1 MSSRDVG
8 GASVPAHEAPLRAF
22 GLDDERWASLSGA
35 LRGRP
40 LGRVRTEHLG
50 GLVVATSHGDRLCR
64 ASGKL
69 RYAMRTGEAE
79 RPVVGD
85 WVALR
90 ASARQGDALDERG
103 VVEEV
108 LARTTRIARR
118 AAGTESSV
126 QVLAANVDVLF
137 VVSALTR
144 ELSERRLERYL
155 ALASE
160 SGARPVIVLTK
171 RDLVADPEGAAAR
184 IRRVA
189 GGAAVV
195 LVSALTGAGLDELEG
210 FFVRSGRGGPCPATI
225 ALLGSSGVGKSTL
238 VNRWLGRDEQE
249 VGATREDDKGRHTT
263 TRRSLFVRPGG
274 GIVIDTPGMRELGL
288 ATVAEEHVDRAFP
301 ELDALAEA
309 CRFRDC
315 AHTHERGCALLAAV
329 ARGELEPSR
338 LASYVALA
346 TEARAAERRAG
357 RGEPQGAQRPERASS
372 RSTRK

>member
-1 MSSRDVG
+1 MSPLARG
-8 GASVPAHEAPLRAF
+8 GAEAVPEHEASLCSL
-22 GLDDERWASLSGA
+22 GLHDELWARLSSE

-50 GLVVATSHGDRLCR
+50 GLVVTTSQGDRLCR
-64 ASGKL
+64 ASGRL
-69 RYAMRTGEAE
+69 RYAIRTGRAE

-90 ASARQGDALDERG
+90 GDAREGPDQRG
-103 VVEEV
+103 VVEDV
-108 LARTTRIARR
+108 LPRTTRVARR
-118 AAGTESSV
+118 AAGTEAAV

-160 SGARPVIVLTK
+160 SGARPVVVLTK
-171 RDLVADPEGAAAR
+171 CDLVEAKAEAAAR
-184 IRRVA
+184 VRRVA
-189 GGAAVV
+189 GGAPVV
-195 LVSALTGAGLDELEG
+195 LSSALTGEGLAELEA
-210 FFVRSGRGGPCPATI
+210 FFWLERAGARHPATV

-238 VNRWLGRDEQE
+238 VNRWLGRAEQE
-249 VGATREDDKGRHTT
+249 VRATREDDKGRHTT
-263 TRRSLFVRPGG
+263 TRRSLFARPEGG
-274 GIVIDTPGMRELGL
+274 VVIDTPGMRELGL

-301 ELDALAEA
+301 ELDELAES

-315 AHTHERGCALLAAV
+315 THTRERGCALLLAA

-338 LASYVALA
+338 LASYVALSS
-346 TEARAAERRAG
+346 EARAAEGRAR
-357 RGEPQGAQRPERASS
+357 RGEPQQASRPERTSS
-372 RSTRK
+372 RGPRK